1 MKMDEDLYGKLWMRH
16 RRLELEAQIRRRSGK
31 SKNPSEDMVKKAIYA
46 KVKSGR
52 WLTATDLARNLQFNK
67 KVVEKHLRDFL
78 KKGLVDVEF
87 HYQVAS
93 YKIKQEIDV

>member
-31 SKNPSEDMVKKAIYA
+31 SGSPGNDMAKKAIYA

-67 KVVEKHLRDFL
+67 KVVEQHLRGFL
-78 KKGLVDVEF
+78 KEGLVDVEF
-87 HYQVAS
+87 HHKVAS
-93 YKIKQEIDV
+93 YKIKQEIDA